1 LSNTQNQGITLLP
14 GAGLRTR
21 PVSIKDAKQ
30 HMPAGSSRDDP
41 EKARRFR
48 DAALP
53 HLDDV
58 YTLARYLLRDANDA
72 EDAVQECYLRALKHF
87 DSYRGPAMKPWL
99 FAILRNVCRAEYARR
114 TNSATAPIDDVPD
127 DAEQTPLWHETQDT
141 PETQM
146 LRHRDASAIQRLVAG
161 LAEPFRETFVL
172 REIQNLS
179 YREIAD
185 IVGAP
190 VGTVMSRLARARAML
205 RTAWT
210 AAEEQPQ

>member
-1 LSNTQNQGITLLP
+1 M
-14 GAGLRTR
+14 
-21 PVSIKDAKQ
+21 PVNA
-30 HMPAGSSRDDP
+30 ANDDP
-41 EKARRFR
+41 DKARRFR

-53 HLDDV
+53 YLDDV
-58 YTLARYLLRDANDA
+58 YTLARYLLRDAGDA

-99 FAILRNVCRAEYARR
+99 FAILRNVCRAEFARR
-114 TNSATAPIDDVPD
+114 KTAPAPVEEVPESTD
-127 DAEQTPLWHETQDT
+127 QAPLWHETPET
-141 PETQM
+141 PEKQL
-146 LRHRDASAIQRLVAG
+146 LRRFDGDTVRKLIAA

-185 IVGAP
+185 VAAVP

-205 RTAWT
+205 RSAWL
-210 AAEEQPQ
+210 AEQEQAK

>member
-1 LSNTQNQGITLLP
+1 
-14 GAGLRTR
+14 
-21 PVSIKDAKQ
+21 
-30 HMPAGSSRDDP
+30 MPFKSSDEDQ

-53 HLDDV
+53 YLDDA
-58 YTLARYLLRDANDA
+58 YTLARYLLRNADDA

-114 TNSATAPIDDVPD
+114 ARSPITDVDDVPEN
-127 DAEQTPLWHETQDT
+127 AEQTSLWHEAQDT

-146 LRHRDASAIQRLVAG
+146 LRERDASAVQTIVSALD
-161 LAEPFRETFVL
+161 EPFRETFVL
-172 REIQNLS
+172 REIHHLS

-185 IVGAP
+185 IVAAP

-205 RTAWT
+205 RSAWM
-210 AAEEQPQ
+210 AREEQQT

>member
-1 LSNTQNQGITLLP
+1 MVVKASQ
-14 GAGLRTR
+14 
-21 PVSIKDAKQ
+21 
-30 HMPAGSSRDDP
+30 DDP

-48 DAALP
+48 EAALP
-53 HLDDV
+53 YLDDA
-58 YTLARYLLRDANDA
+58 YTLARYLLRNATDA
-72 EDAVQECYLRALKHF
+72 EDAVQECYLRAYKHF

-114 TNSATAPIDDVPD
+114 KTAPAPVEQLPES
-127 DAEQTPLWHETQDT
+127 AEQAPMWHETQDT
-141 PETQM
+141 PEKQL
-146 LRHRDASAIQRLVAG
+146 LRRFDGDTVRKLVAA

-185 IVGAP
+185 VAAVP

-205 RTAWT
+205 RSAWL
-210 AAEEQPQ
+210 AEQEQVK